1 MVAADR
7 KEAQP
12 TAKPTGSQRGA
23 YVIAGHAGGAAFVG
37 YPLLSFS
44 LSFSLSP
51 LSFSLFLTPSLS
63 SLSLSLSLSLYSSIS
78 SYLRSRPADP
88 PAALFSCVFISV
100 VLSGWRCTAR
110 FSVYPLRLSHFSFSL
125 SFAYLRPLN
134 CSIYPLLA
142 SVSWLRTTRS
152 KVSPCNNERG
162 VWFRASKL
170 WRPAATSEPEDPP
183 VEHGAQVVQNS
194 RPPPSCANAHA
205 NRRRSLSRGSLFLS
219 FPVASVLLASLS
231 PGETRVSR
239 GRCNSRCS
247 FAAINLP
254 PRSCFSLSLFLSLS
268 FSLARLWPRGF
279 LWTLEP
285 VAPSRCHDSTARR
298 LRSPSAWRI
307 FYFYREVSQFPGPAI
322 RFLWSCRERSGPL
335 AVDFRSRAALGLP
348 VGDGDQKIR
357 DEKSIWWFLLANN
370 WRALKRAR
378 GEEKRID
385 KAGASVWGEIACY
398 YEKAAGGGRRPN
410 ETLFSPGI
418 SYTP

>member
-1 MVAADR
+1 MRANCGGPPRRA
-7 KEAQP
+7 
-12 TAKPTGSQRGA
+12 SQRIRRSNTA
-23 YVIAGHAGGAAFVG
+23 HRSCKTRDRRHLAQMHTPTEGGASPGA
-37 YPLLSFS
+37 LSFS
-44 LSFSLSP
+44 LSRLRLSCWPLSP
-51 LSFSLFLTPSLS
+51 PERPESREADATRDAASPRSIFLLVLA
-63 SLSLSLSLSLYSSIS
+63 SLSLSLSLS
-78 SYLRSRPADP
+78 
-88 PAALFSCVFISV
+88 FF
-100 VLSGWRCTAR
+100 
-110 FSVYPLRLSHFSFSL
+110 
-125 SFAYLRPLN
+125 
-134 CSIYPLLA
+134 
-142 SVSWLRTTRS
+142 
-152 KVSPCNNERG
+152 
-162 VWFRASKL
+162 
-170 WRPAATSEPEDPP
+170 
-183 VEHGAQVVQNS
+183 
-194 RPPPSCANAHA
+194 
-205 NRRRSLSRGSLFLS
+205 
-219 FPVASVLLASLS
+219 
-231 PGETRVSR
+231 
-239 GRCNSRCS
+239 
-247 FAAINLP
+247 
-254 PRSCFSLSLFLSLS
+254 
-268 FSLARLWPRGF
+268 LARLWPRGF